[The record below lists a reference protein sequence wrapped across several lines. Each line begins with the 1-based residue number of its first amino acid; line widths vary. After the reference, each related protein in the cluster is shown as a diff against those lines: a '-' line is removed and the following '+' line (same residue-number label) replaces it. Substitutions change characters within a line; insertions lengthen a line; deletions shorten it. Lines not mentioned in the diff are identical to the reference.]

1 MTSNISALK
10 YFEYLRLNALEA
22 LKHNILDLFIL
33 NIYNLDELKEFKYY
47 LHSNNRKENE
57 PIIKSIESFEKK
69 LNETTEYKYCLDM
82 VGVKGTIQTI

>member
-69 LNETTEYKYCLDM
+69 LNETTEYNNYRK
-82 VGVKGTIQTI
+82 